1 VRVVDS
7 PVQDI
12 LDHIHAEALG
22 LDGGTVATYI
32 PELAQADPDAFGV
45 ALSTLDGALYEAG
58 DAELPFTIQSVSKPF
73 VMALAIQDRGL
84 DTFLARV
91 GVEPTGDPFNAV
103 TLEAGTGR
111 PLNPMVNAGAILTT
125 SLVAGQEVSAQ
136 SDRIVDGL
144 SAFAGRALGVD
155 ERVLASELATGDRN
169 RAIAFLMRGMGAFQ
183 ADVESTLEV
192 YFRQCSVL
200 VTAHDLAVMAG
211 TLASGGRNPVTNELV
226 VSPEVVTNVLS
237 VMVTCG
243 MYDFSGEWM
252 FHTGMPAKSGVGGGI
267 AVVLPGAFGI
277 GTYSPRLDERGNSVR
292 GVAAC
297 EQLARRFALHLMRPR
312 PPRAPTVR
320 RRLAG
325 SQVRSRRGRHSS
337 ERDVIARHPDAM
349 VVYELQGDLTF
360 AEAEEVSRE
369 VARETP
375 RWLILDTARVDQ
387 VDPVAAQLLET
398 TATRLAASG
407 VTVLVSGPRQLLDL
421 GPDRQLTT
429 VTEAIE
435 ACEDALVAEAGLPG
449 PEAGVPLA
457 DNDLCR
463 SMSDDDVAT
472 LLRVGTELDFTAG
485 ADLTDDESVAYPIEF
500 ITSGRV
506 AIEHGSG
513 PADAAAYDLDSR
525 VTSRSAGSAVGALS
539 ALGVSAA
546 TTRFVAE
553 TDVSVVAL
561 SGEALDLLQ
570 RDHPRLA
577 ATLFRAVAEAVAAEY
592 RWVLAENAALTR

>member
-1 VRVVDS
+1 MVDS

-12 LDHIHAEALG
+12 LDHIHREALG
-22 LDGGTVATYI
+22 LDEGAVATYI
-32 PELAQADPDAFGV
+32 PELAQADPDAFGL

-58 DAELPFTIQSVSKPF
+58 DAEQPFTIQSVSKPF

-84 DTFLARV
+84 DTFLAHV

-103 TLEAGTGR
+103 TLEEGTGR

-125 SLVAGQEVSAQ
+125 SLVAGEDVPAQ
-136 SDRIVDGL
+136 SQRVVDGL
-144 SAFAGRALGVD
+144 SAFAGRPLSVD
-155 ERVLASELATGDRN
+155 ERVLASEIATGDRN
-169 RAIAFLMRGMGAFQ
+169 RAIAFLMRGMGSFD
-183 ADVESTLEV
+183 ADVERTLEV

-211 TLASGGRNPVTNELV
+211 TLASGGRNPLTGELV

-277 GTYSPRLDERGNSVR
+277 GTYSPRLDARGNSVR

-297 EQLARRFALHLMRPR
+297 EELARHFALHLMRPR
-312 PPRAPTVR
+312 PPVAPTVR
-320 RRLAG
+320 RRLSG
-325 SQVRSRRGRHSS
+325 SQVRSRRGRHST
-337 ERDVIARHPDAM
+337 ERVVIAEHPEAM

-360 AEAEEVSRE
+360 AEAED
-369 VARETP
+369 VARQVAVETP
-375 RWLILDTARVDQ
+375 RWLVLDTARVDQ
-387 VDPVAAQLLET
+387 VDPVAAQLLDA
-398 TATRLAASG
+398 TATRLAAAG
-407 VTVLVSGPRQLLDL
+407 VTVLVAGPRKLVDVPIDQSF
-421 GPDRQLTT
+421 TT

-435 ACEDALVAEAGLPG
+435 SCEDVLVAEAGLPG
-449 PEAGVPLA
+449 PEAGVPLG

-463 SMSDDDVAT
+463 A
-472 LLRVGTELDFTAG
+472 
-485 ADLTDDESVAYPIEF
+485 LTDDEVAELQRVGAQLDFAAGDDLTGDGSVAYPIEF
-500 ITSGRV
+500 ITKGQV
-506 AIEHGSG
+506 AIEHHSG
-513 PADAAAYDLDSR
+513 PGAVTAYDLDSR

-539 ALGVSAA
+539 ALGVSTAS
-546 TTRFVAE
+546 TRFVAE

-561 SGEALDLLQ
+561 SDEALDGLQ
-570 RDHPRLA
+570 QEHPRLA
-577 ATLFRAVAEAVAAEY
+577 AALFRAVAEAVAAEY